1 MDWERKDPDDEFNWR
16 DRRTMEVER
25 LLNRLLD
32 NDEIEHDAF
41 LNCIYTVEKTI
52 RETLKRGNTN
62 GNL

>member
-16 DRRTMEVER
+16 DRRTTEVED

-41 LNCIYTVEKTI
+41 LNCINTVEKTI
-52 RETLKRGNTN
+52 RETLKRGN
-62 GNL
+62 